1 MIKIKYSFSW
11 LIVFTLLCASFPS
24 CSIDVT
30 DITLNVTKYQLAPGE
45 TILLI
50 ANVQPDNATNVN
62 VTWTSNNPNVATVT
76 DNGLVSAIT
85 EGNAIIT
92 VTTEDGN
99 KTASCDVTVNSIL
112 RIVQWCDPQLGF
124 QIDYQ
129 IEFQD
134 NYQNGLAQQRRAV
147 ELINEIA
154 PDALLIA
161 GDMVHFPDND
171 NYINAFLDI
180 VAQVD
185 KSIPILFTPGN
196 HDVCTPVTAE
206 SLQRYRS
213 FFGDDLQ
220 TMERKGYSIISA
232 NSILLFGLEGG
243 VPEGVPE
250 EERSLHTS
258 RVKDALQNA
267 KSKNQPIIAMTH
279 YPPYR
284 VEKHYDIRELFVE
297 NGSFVWLSGH
307 WHIPWRYTYYHPG
320 GVMEVLVGE
329 STGANSDDFPLGFR
343 LLTIYPDH
351 SFDWDFIPLDYDNR
365 N

>member
-1 MIKIKYSFSW
+1 MIKIKNSFSW
-11 LIVFTLLCASFPS
+11 LIVFTFLCASFPS
-24 CSIDVT
+24 CKKDSDSNEDIHVT
-30 DITLNVTKYQLAPGE
+30 KITLNVNKYQLAPDE
-45 TILLI
+45 TIILI

-62 VTWTSNNPNVATVT
+62 VTWTSSNPNVATVT

-99 KTASCDVTVNSIL
+99 KMASCDVIVNSIL

-124 QIDYQ
+124 QV
-129 IEFQD
+129 
-134 NYQNGLAQQRRAV
+134 NYQTGLAQQRRAV
-147 ELINEIA
+147 ELINEIV

-171 NYINAFLDI
+171 NYINAFLNI

-185 KSIPILFTPGN
+185 KSIPVLFTPGN

-232 NSILLFGLEGG
+232 NSILLFG
-243 VPEGVPE
+243 PEEVPE
-250 EERSLHTS
+250 EERSHHTS

-267 KSKNQPIIAMTH
+267 KSKHQPIIAMTH
-279 YPPYR
+279 YPPFR
-284 VEKHYDIRELFVE
+284 VQEHYDIRELFFE
-297 NGSFVWLSGH
+297 NGTFVWLSGH

-329 STGANSDDFPLGFR
+329 STSANSDDFPLGFR
-343 LLTIYPDH
+343 LLTIYPDC
-351 SFDWDFIPLDYDNR
+351 SFDWEFIPLY
-365 N
+365 